1 MEKGTVVYFNVKKGY
16 GFISWF
22 KNNQKQKDMFIHYS
36 DINMNGFKVLS
47 INQAVEF
54 ELGKN
59 IKGDP
64 KAINVKVIS

>member
-1 MEKGTVVYFNVKKGY
+1 MEKGIVVYFNVKKGY
-16 GFISWF
+16 GFISWT
-22 KNNQKQKDMFIHYS
+22 KDNQKQKDMFIHYS

-47 INQAVEF
+47 INQVVEF

-64 KAINVKVIS
+64 KAINVKLIS